1 VSIIGN
7 SDGDG
12 LATIERTNC
21 YLFHMNDEKREKSD
35 LYIYIYIYT
44 YTYVNE
50 YT

>member
-21 YLFHMNDEKREKSD
+21 YLFHMNVEKKEKSD
-35 LYIYIYIYT
+35 LYIYT
-44 YTYVNE
+44 HTYVNGHR
-50 YT
+50 